1 MNSSILFSSDEV
13 ESVTVGNESIY
24 FFVEED
30 NSLWSV
36 GEVGYDNYE
45 DENVLSELGIYNIQ

>member
-36 GEVGYDNYE
+36 GDDCYE

>member
-30 NSLWSV
+30 NSIWSV
-36 GEVGYDNYE
+36 GDDE
-45 DENVLSELGIYNIQ
+45 DQDLILSELGIYNIQ

>member
-1 MNSSILFSSDEV
+1 MNSSILFGGDEV
-13 ESVTVGNESIY
+13 ESVTVAGESIY

-30 NSLWSV
+30 NSIWSV
-36 GEVGYDNYE
+36 GDDCYE